1 MFEDYVT
8 GDTFDIGELED
19 NFFRAAYV
27 NNEFDYPHSR
37 DEETDYRNAQM
48 VWERDGLFNQF
59 VREYLESKGYRDWD
73 DCPQDGTFVWI
84 QDLELL
90 MVCPGTTDV
99 CRVEGTFDRDSLYD
113 VVYAHGVVIGSK
125 FIAGTIETEVK

>member
-8 GDTFDIGELED
+8 GDTFDIGELE
-19 NFFRAAYV
+19 NNIFMKAYV
-27 NNEFDYPHSR
+27 NNEFDYTHSC
-37 DEETDYRNAQM
+37 DEETDYGNAFL
-48 VWERDGLFNQF
+48 VWERDGLFNQS
-59 VREYLESKGYRDWD
+59 VREYLESKGYKDWN

-99 CRVEGTFDRDSLYD
+99 CWVEGTFDRDSLYD

>member
-1 MFEDYVT
+1 MFKGYVT
-8 GDTFDIGELED
+8 GDTFDIDELEN
-19 NFFRAAYV
+19 NFFSTAYV

-37 DEETDYRNAQM
+37 DEETDYGNALW
-48 VWERDGLFNQF
+48 VWERDGLFNQS

-73 DCPQDGTFVWI
+73 DCPQDGAFVWI

-99 CRVEGTFDRDSLYD
+99 CQVKGTFDRGSLYNAE
-113 VVYAHGVVIGSK
+113 YAHGVVIGSK